1 MLLDHSPEYW
11 AHTASLDSLH
21 EAAMAI
27 ETWTENEAAV
37 LDYVYMSR
45 TAQIIERTRASS
57 KDAAEDLA
65 DHMARIA
72 HDSKRSALD
81 ALRRPYFARWRLL
94 MDMLERCAE
103 RLELPDEILGRKHVK
118 EILRHVVRAGG
129 RVPQA
134 ELEALIGNPGQRSA
148 TLKLMETWDLIERV
162 PGAGN
167 SRSVMITDLGRL
179 GIGAERAASD
189 DVAVSTSPFGARFG
203 ELMCG

>member
-1 MLLDHSPEYW
+1 MLLEHSPEYW
-11 AHTASLDSLH
+11 AHTASLERLH
-21 EAAMAI
+21 AAAMAV
-27 ETWTENEAAV
+27 ETWTEDEAAI
-37 LDYVYMSR
+37 LDYVYMTR

-81 ALRRPYFARWRLL
+81 ALQRPYFARWRLL

-189 DVAVSTSPFGARFG
+189 DVAVPTSPFGARFG
-203 ELMCG
+203 ELMCA